1 MTLVSKICGYMMK
14 TLYQQSLEKIDITEI
29 KATIS
34 TLDQYSPK
42 NPKLTTNKKN
52 RENIPLKESIQN
64 AEDINTNNKDTNC
77 KYFENI
83 ITNYIWNIRKIKRKE
98 INRL

>member
-1 MTLVSKICGYMMK
+1 MK

-52 RENIPLKESIQN
+52 RENIPLKERIKMLKISTLITKIQ
-64 AEDINTNNKDTNC
+64 IVMILKTLSQ
-77 KYFENI
+77 I
-83 ITNYIWNIRKIKRKE
+83 ISKISGR
-98 INRL
+98 